1 MPTTVVSTAIAPDKL
16 ADYQEPPSLLRS
28 ELSGL
33 VAVSFIFLLTTW
45 TTVGLRMYVRTC
57 LVKAVGAD
65 DWFMVVTLLFF
76 SAYSIACCI
85 LSFDILAS
93 VTEYAAGQI
102 PTTNTL
108 PNAIVTVYTLYCATM
123 VAFKFSLGFFF
134 LKIFANSRPTR
145 ILLYASVIVPTL
157 VGILNVA
164 WTAAFPCQV
173 KTLFFAGLPAC
184 IDSTPRAD
192 WLIIGGVWSAF
203 TAITDL
209 LYGVLS
215 FLAIRKLQMSRRDKL
230 SAAGLCA
237 LGTIGGVASVIRLCV
252 LVIPFPTVSVLGEG
266 IHTSI
271 WSLIEPGVGI
281 TAAAMASL
289 RPLVKKVRNATDRT
303 SNKTHSDY
311 RQNGGTVITAQPT
324 QVGLA
329 TAKSVKG
336 GIMVE
341 VELDQ
346 TGGKLEMDID
356 KV

>member
-1 MPTTVVSTAIAPDKL
+1 
-16 ADYQEPPSLLRS
+16 
-28 ELSGL
+28 
-33 VAVSFIFLLTTW
+33 
-45 TTVGLRMYVRTC
+45 
-57 LVKAVGAD
+57 
-65 DWFMVVTLLFF
+65 
-76 SAYSIACCI
+76 
-85 LSFDILAS
+85 
-93 VTEYAAGQI
+93 
-102 PTTNTL
+102 
-108 PNAIVTVYTLYCATM
+108 
-123 VAFKFSLGFFF
+123 
-134 LKIFANSRPTR
+134 
-145 ILLYASVIVPTL
+145 
-157 VGILNVA
+157 
-164 WTAAFPCQV
+164 
-173 KTLFFAGLPAC
+173 
-184 IDSTPRAD
+184 
-192 WLIIGGVWSAF
+192 
-203 TAITDL
+203 
-209 LYGVLS
+209 
-215 FLAIRKLQMSRRDKL
+215 MSRRDKL

-289 RPLVKKVRNATDRT
+289 RPLVKKVRNATERT

-346 TGGKLEMDID
+346 TGGKLEMNID